1 MTKMTT
7 DDPHA
12 ALATLQSLMGARSE
26 QMDAWTRAGQINV
39 EFLERV
45 NQVALHGAQTLVS
58 RQSTALR
65 STFDEVDSLMRALT
79 QNSNGTMD
87 ADLQQRC
94 VKTSVQCALEHVRVA
109 MECAQE
115 MNTAT
120 FEAMKERLEAF
131 TQQDK
136 PQADK
141 KG

>member
-1 MTKMTT
+1 MTT

-12 ALATLQSLMGARSE
+12 ALATLKSLMGARTE
-26 QMDAWTRAGQINV
+26 QMDAWTKAGQINV

-58 RQSTALR
+58 RQSNALR

-79 QNSNGTMD
+79 QNGNGTMD
-87 ADLQQRC
+87 PDVQQRC
-94 VKTSVQCALEHVRVA
+94 VTTSIQCALEHVRVA

-120 FEAMKERLEAF
+120 FDAMKERLEVF
-131 TQQDK
+131 TQPGK
-136 PQADK
+136 PQANK